1 MYQDQH
7 AIDTQL
13 CCWWEIKCKKK
24 RKEKKK
30 IRQITARIIWNYMEE
45 MKERRILPVTT
56 AIPDIIEGEF
66 LIFFLKLQLR
76 SFVFSILNCLCSFFF
91 FLKSE
96 RDDWDVK
103 VLKMPLLNS
112 CMICTF
118 GNWYSWEIS
127 TYQRGKVFF
136 FLEIG
141 TDASV
146 IKIKYRLLM
155 RQLRMRIKIFLS
167 WKEPRWWWNFFN
179 VWAFNIHFVNSKV
192 SMVYSMNY
200 FFFFSHLQQTL
211 GK

>member
-1 MYQDQH
+1 M
-7 AIDTQL
+7 
-13 CCWWEIKCKKK
+13 
-24 RKEKKK
+24 R
-30 IRQITARIIWNYMEE
+30 
-45 MKERRILPVTT
+45 
-56 AIPDIIEGEF
+56 GEF
-66 LIFFLKLQLR
+66 CPSRLLFPTSSKENFLYFFWN
-76 SFVFSILNCLCSFFF
+76 FNCVPSCFQFWIVYALFF

-179 VWAFNIHFVNSKV
+179 MWAFNIHFVNSKV

-200 FFFFSHLQQTL
+200 FFFFFSFTTNSREIEWSVKRFLSL
-211 GK
+211 GHYFRLLYL

>member
-1 MYQDQH
+1 MELYGGEE
-7 AIDTQL
+7 
-13 CCWWEIKCKKK
+13 WE
-24 RKEKKK
+24 ENS
-30 IRQITARIIWNYMEE
+30 ARHDCYSRHHR
-45 MKERRILPVTT
+45 RRISYIFSETSI
-56 AIPDIIEGEF
+56 AF
-66 LIFFLKLQLR
+66 LR
-76 SFVFSILNCLCSFFF
+76 VFNFELFMLFFF

-192 SMVYSMNY
+192 SMVYLMNY
-200 FFFFSHLQQTL
+200 FFFFFLIYNKLSGNRMMIFMICQKISFIRTL
-211 GK
+211 F

>member
-30 IRQITARIIWNYMEE
+30 YGKLRQELYGIIW
-45 MKERRILPVTT
+45 RRRMR
-56 AIPDIIEGEF
+56 GEF
-66 LIFFLKLQLR
+66 CPSRLLFPTSSKENFLYFFWN
-76 SFVFSILNCLCSFFF
+76 FNCVPSCFQFWIVYALFF

-136 FLEIG
+136 FFWKLEQ
-141 TDASV
+141 TQAS
-146 IKIKYRLLM
+146 
-155 RQLRMRIKIFLS
+155 
-167 WKEPRWWWNFFN
+167 
-179 VWAFNIHFVNSKV
+179 
-192 SMVYSMNY
+192 
-200 FFFFSHLQQTL
+200 
-211 GK
+211 